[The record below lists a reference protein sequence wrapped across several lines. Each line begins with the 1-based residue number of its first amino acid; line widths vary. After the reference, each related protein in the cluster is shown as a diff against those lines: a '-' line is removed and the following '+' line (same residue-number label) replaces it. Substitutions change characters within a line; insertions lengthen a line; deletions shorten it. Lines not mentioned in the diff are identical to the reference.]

1 MPARRRR
8 RSPPP
13 APPPQVPPSPP
24 LRRSPRLVIAAC
36 PDDHFRTHRRRT
48 PTDAQPPAQ
57 QSPRKKPP
65 RPPQQ
70 PHQSSSEDGIP
81 VTMAATPRR
90 KRKEIDAGVQPA
102 KRRRTRASAA
112 PPSRPA
118 ARSSPRSKLPARSSM
133 LVVVA
138 QGRMSPEPS
147 SPSAFSLLAQRAP
160 LDMIDLGPA
169 LLSDSAKDDLA
180 SNSWTSPPSPLTPL
194 STAPPSPT
202 SPTSEEPSRP
212 HDCMDVDGTPVECA
226 QTQQEQGPGHPDP
239 GRQGSP
245 SSTLGLSQ
253 VALQPNE
260 QQFPATQGPSQPL
273 QPLLQPQ
280 LQALPQPPQ
289 QPPPS
294 PHQLTLPPYAWYELQ
309 QQHESQQQIL
319 HWEEPPRLD
328 LVKNVWKFACRYRVW
343 DVYVSSVLYRSH
355 Y

>member
-13 APPPQVPPSPP
+13 VPPPQVPPTPP
-24 LRRSPRLVIAAC
+24 LRRSPRLVIAA
-36 PDDHFRTHRRRT
+36 PTDDRFCTHRRRT
-48 PTDAQPPAQ
+48 PTDAQPQTQ
-57 QSPRKKPP
+57 QSPRKKPQ

-70 PHQSSSEDGIP
+70 PRQSSSEEEIP
-81 VTMAATPRR
+81 VTMGATPRR

-112 PPSRPA
+112 PPSRPG
-118 ARSSPRSKLPARSSM
+118 ARSSPRSKLPTRSSM

-169 LLSDSAKDDLA
+169 LLSDNAKDDLA
-180 SNSWTSPPSPLTPL
+180 PNSWTSPPSPLTPL

-202 SPTSEEPSRP
+202 SPTSEEPPSRP
-212 HDCMDVDGTPVECA
+212 HDCMDVDGAPAEPA
-226 QTQQEQGPGHPDP
+226 QSQQEQGAGHPDHV
-239 GRQGSP
+239 RQGSS
-245 SSTLGLSQ
+245 SSTVGVSQ
-253 VALQPNE
+253 VALPPNE

-273 QPLLQPQ
+273 QPILQPQ
-280 LQALPQPPQ
+280 VPALPQPP
-289 QPPPS
+289 PPP

-343 DVYVSSVLYRSH
+343 DVCVSSFARFYYRSC
-355 Y
+355 